1 MGMGT
6 RMGIEWGSGKDEMGN
21 NNGDGH
27 KESGRTV
34 NVERAKD
41 GHRSRDEDRAG
52 SARCLL
58 LGLAGRSAADP
69 EGAFMTAWQCG
80 WR

>member
-34 NVERAKD
+34 NGERAKD
-41 GHRSRDEDRAG
+41 GHRSRDEDRDRICQVPPPG
-52 SARCLL
+52 
-58 LGLAGRSAADP
+58 ADR
-69 EGAFMTAWQCG
+69 QISC
-80 WR
+80 